1 MSSGIVPRGVPQT
14 HNLEKRFSFTLTPD
28 RAIGLPT
35 RIPQSVDP
43 THGHRD
49 LPLPVAEGLARV
61 PVRLRIEAF
70 PAQGDVD
77 VVHRL
82 PNEGQQ
88 LCG

>member
-14 HNLEKRFSFTLTPD
+14 RNLEERFSFTLFPI
-28 RAIGLPT
+28 ANGSPT
-35 RIPQSVDP
+35 RTPQSVDP

-49 LPLPVAEGLARV
+49 FPLPVAEGHTGV
-61 PVRLRIEAF
+61 SVRLWIEAL